1 MSSQF
6 SGAEAGRWRVEA
18 QSEPHVQALAQVNEQ
33 TQEEPGDSAFGET
46 HLTQSLNTYFQGVV
60 TKFPSQP
67 ALVHSSAA
75 SASLS
80 GVHCL
85 GVSVPYPC
93 SGFSG

>member
-33 TQEEPGDSAFGET
+33 TQEEPDDSAFGET

-60 TKFPSQP
+60 TMWQ
-67 ALVHSSAA
+67 
-75 SASLS
+75 
-80 GVHCL
+80 
-85 GVSVPYPC
+85 
-93 SGFSG
+93 